1 VDAYTL
7 LVHGPQYLEAL
18 RGYPPDHP
26 LRPLRGELAV
36 GLMRA
41 YGLLDDPGIVVQPP
55 RLATGEELERVHAPD
70 YIERVRALGLLAEAR
85 GTGFE
90 LQDSAYGLAPP
101 DNPVFPGM
109 HEAAALIA
117 GGTTLAAEQVM
128 AGQAA
133 HAFVPLGGLHHAMRA
148 RASGFCI
155 YNDAAVAIAGVLAAY
170 PDARV
175 VYVDLDAHY
184 GDGMAA
190 LFWTSPRVLA
200 VSLHESGAYLFPG
213 TGSVDD
219 MGAGDGYGYTV
230 NLPLEP
236 FTGDETYARAFAAVV
251 PPLLRAYRPDLI
263 VAQLGCDTHWTD
275 PLTEM
280 GMTTNIWAPLAGALH
295 ALAHELC
302 GGRLVALGGG
312 GYQTYSVVPR
322 AQTLDVAALLGR
334 GLPDEIPPAWLDRAA
349 VLTDTPLPPRLSDPP
364 APALPPARQQAIDAV
379 TDTVIARVRAEI
391 FPLHG
396 MAGATNL

>member
-1 VDAYTL
+1 MAHAPIL
-7 LVHGPQYLEAL
+7 LVYSHAYLEAL
-18 RGYPPDHP
+18 RGFPPAHP
-26 LRPLRGELAV
+26 LRPMRGELAV

-41 YGLLDDPGIVVQPP
+41 YGLLDDPRVIVESP
-55 RLATGEELERVHAPD
+55 RMATDEELGRVHAPD
-70 YIERVRALGLLAEAR
+70 YVGRVRELGLLAEAR

-90 LQDSAYGLAPP
+90 LQDGAYGLAPP

-117 GGTTLAAEQVM
+117 GGTTRAAEWVM
-128 AGQAA
+128 AGRAT

-148 RASGFCI
+148 RANGFCV
-155 YNDAAVAIAGVLAAY
+155 YNDAAVAIAATLAGR

-175 VYVDLDAHY
+175 AYVDLDAHY
-184 GDGMAA
+184 GDGVAA
-190 LFWTSPRVLA
+190 LFWTKPSVLA
-200 VSLHESGAYLFPG
+200 ISLHESGEYLFPG

-219 MGAGDGYGYTV
+219 VGTGAGYGYTV

-236 FTGDETYARAFAAVV
+236 FTGDETYARVFAAVV

-280 GMTTNIWAPLAGALH
+280 GMTTNVWTPLAGALH

-302 GGRLVALGGG
+302 DGRLVALGGG
-312 GYQTYSVVPR
+312 GYQTYGVVPR
-322 AQTLDVAALLGR
+322 AQTLAVAALLGR
-334 GLPDEIPPAWLDRAA
+334 ALPDKLPLAWLDRVA
-349 VLTDTPLPPRLSDPP
+349 VLTDAPLPRHLSDPP
-364 APALPPARQQAIDAV
+364 APVLPGPRQHAIDVAADAV
-379 TDTVIARVRAEI
+379 VTRIREEI

-396 MAGATNL
+396 AV